1 MTSILLKKCTKD
13 ELEVLREQIN
23 AFIQQRD
30 ERPISRS
37 KGNVDFY
44 VSCILMD
51 ILKRLS
57 MKIRNKIEV
66 NCRYQLTIRIP
77 VFEASALL
85 LVCNWELRF
94 LNAYQR
100 NVLMKTRNSIDQ
112 QLTNLN

>member
-1 MTSILLKKCTKD
+1 MTSILLKKYTKD

-23 AFIQQRD
+23 AFTQQRD
-30 ERPISRS
+30 ERPISKS

-57 MKIRNKIEV
+57 MKIRNKIEL
-66 NCRYQLTIRIP
+66 NSRNQLTIRIP

-85 LVCNWELRF
+85 LVCHWELRF

-100 NVLMKTRNSIDQ
+100 NVLMKTRNCIDQ

>member
-30 ERPISRS
+30 ERPISKS

-57 MKIRNKIEV
+57 IKIRNKIELS
-66 NCRYQLTIRIP
+66 CKYQVTIRIP
-77 VFEASALL
+77 IFEASALL
-85 LVCNWELRF
+85 LVCHWELSF
-94 LNAYQR
+94 LNAYQK
-100 NVLMKTRNSIDQ
+100 NVLMKIRNSIDQ